1 MRTRLRMRELSRLTG
16 VPPATIHFYRSQG
29 LLPAPERT
37 GRTMAYYDD
46 RFVRRIRWIREVQE
60 RCRLS
65 VRAMREILDR
75 YGDELSVEEIQ
86 AAIALGELESL
97 GGAAGEQRQPLA
109 EVCRQR
115 EISEH
120 EVAALVEVGLIQGP
134 DAHGTLA
141 ASDVRMLELVGR
153 LATVFEPAL
162 GFNVGFLRAY
172 SALLGRLVRAEVREA
187 LTRTAGKLSAEELQ
201 SMIHRGLPLLNAIMS
216 ELHTQMVQR
225 ELSSLARAAKATDP
239 AAGREPAEH
248 GINAIPSSREGGRR

>member
-1 MRTRLRMRELSRLTG
+1 MPARFRMRELSRRTG

-37 GRTMAYYDD
+37 GRTMAYYDE

-75 YGDELSVEEIQ
+75 YGDELTPEEIQ
-86 AAIALGELESL
+86 AAVAVGELESL
-97 GGAAGEQRQPLA
+97 GRAAAEQREPLE
-109 EVCRQR
+109 EVCRR
-115 EISEH
+115 LEISGKEIGP
-120 EVAALVEVGLIQGP
+120 LIEVGLVQGP
-134 DAHGTLA
+134 DARGTLSA
-141 ASDVRMLELVGR
+141 ADVRMLELVGR
-153 LATVFEPAL
+153 LAAVFHPSL

-187 LTRTAGKLSAEELQ
+187 LARTAGKLSAEELQ

-225 ELSSLARAAKATDP
+225 ELSSLAQAARSGDRAADDVETV
-239 AAGREPAEH
+239 EH
-248 GINAIPSSREGGRR
+248 PVR

>member
-1 MRTRLRMRELSRLTG
+1 MPARFRMRELSRRTG

-37 GRTMAYYDD
+37 GRTMAYYDE

-75 YGDELSVEEIQ
+75 YGDELTPEEIQ
-86 AAIALGELESL
+86 AAVAVGELESP
-97 GGAAGEQRQPLA
+97 GRAGAEQREPLA
-109 EVCRQR
+109 EVCRR
-115 EISEH
+115 LEISGE
-120 EVAALVEVGLIQGP
+120 EIGTLVDVGLLQGP
-134 DAHGTLA
+134 DAQGTLSA
-141 ASDVRMLELVGR
+141 ADVRMLELVCR
-153 LATVFEPAL
+153 LGAVFHPSL

-187 LTRTAGKLSAEELQ
+187 LARTAGKLPAEELQ

-225 ELSSLARAAKATDP
+225 ELSSLAQAARSADRAAGKVETL
-239 AAGREPAEH
+239 EH
-248 GINAIPSSREGGRR
+248 PVR